1 MSFRTPIGRV
11 RGLGSAKE
19 GTHHWWAQRVTAV
32 ALVPLTLWFVFA
44 MASMAGSNHAAVSA
58 WIGDPRNAILLI
70 LLVVATFHHVH
81 LGVQVV
87 IEDYVHGEGVKI
99 VSLMAVKLGCAGLAV
114 ASIFSILKV
123 AL

>member
-1 MSFRTPIGRV
+1 MSFKTPIGRV

-19 GTHHWWAQRVTAV
+19 GTHHWWSQRVTAV

-44 MASMAGSNHAAVSA
+44 MASLAGADHATATA
-58 WIGDPRNAILLI
+58 WLGDPRNAILSI
-70 LLVVATFHHVH
+70 LLVIATFHHVH

-87 IEDYVHGEGVKI
+87 IEDYIHAEGLKI
-99 VSLMAVKLGCAGLAV
+99 VTLMAVKLASVAMAV
-114 ASIFSILKV
+114 AALFAILKV